1 MPASGQRALMV
12 DSMYEI
18 DSKIG
23 ILCMTSEQIA
33 ADWKASF
40 GLAGPCG
47 FLCREAHHDLWVRI
61 HSLPES
67 KRYPE
72 NEADRAE
79 ILRRH
84 NTVASLILGE
94 NADCIVFAARFGR
107 LPEIDGGT
115 LVGIGDLR
123 FAHVPALSI
132 NEGDESIQFFA
143 TQTVWCFGVFDDL
156 ILAAAENSIG
166 PILFANLN
174 LGTAYSPYDGGADLF
189 LESHSAVKTAKD
201 FWKSW
206 LSLRADGR

>member
-1 MPASGQRALMV
+1 
-12 DSMYEI
+12 
-18 DSKIG
+18 
-23 ILCMTSEQIA
+23 MTSEQIA
-33 ADWKASF
+33 AAWKACF
-40 GLAGPCG
+40 GLVGPCG
-47 FLCREAHHDLWVRI
+47 FLCREAHLDLWVRI

-72 NEADRAE
+72 NEADRVE

-84 NTVASLILGE
+84 NTVASVILGE
-94 NADCIVFAARFGR
+94 NADCIVFAAQFGC

-132 NEGDESIQFFA
+132 SEGEGSIQFFA
-143 TQTVWCFGVFDDL
+143 AQTVWCFGVFDDL

-174 LGTAYSPYDGGADLF
+174 TGTAYSPYDGGADLF
-189 LESHSAVKTAKD
+189 LTSTSGVKSAKD
-201 FWKSW
+201 SWRPW

>member
-1 MPASGQRALMV
+1 
-12 DSMYEI
+12 
-18 DSKIG
+18 
-23 ILCMTSEQIA
+23 MTSEQIA
-33 ADWKASF
+33 SAWNARF
-40 GLAGPCG
+40 ELAGPCG
-47 FLCREAHHDLWVRI
+47 FLCREAHHELWVRI

-84 NTVASLILGE
+84 NTVASVILGE
-94 NADCIVFAARFGR
+94 NAECTVFAARFGR

-132 NEGDESIQFFA
+132 NEGNESIQFFA
-143 TQTVWCFGVFDDL
+143 AQTVWCFGVFDDL

-174 LGTAYSPYDGGADLF
+174 TGTAYSPYDGGADFF
-189 LESHSAVKTAKD
+189 LTSPSDVKSAKD
-201 FWKSW
+201 SW
-206 LSLRADGR
+206 RSWFSLRADGR